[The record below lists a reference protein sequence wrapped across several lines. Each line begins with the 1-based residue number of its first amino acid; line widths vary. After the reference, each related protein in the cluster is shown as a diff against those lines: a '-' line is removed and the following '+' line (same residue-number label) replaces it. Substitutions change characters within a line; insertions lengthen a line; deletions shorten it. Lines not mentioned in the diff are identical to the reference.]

1 MINATV
7 TIDIPSDRICNWYQ
21 KCTSIVN
28 KIGSE
33 DGCSWTCAL
42 DVANIH
48 GPSAYAPRNMPD
60 SAWGSLGC
68 TWELPD
74 TCTGSIAGYTSY
86 SDKSECLEA
95 ICNEIDNNRPVI
107 VELKNSSAYHYVV
120 AYGYTGNGDD
130 ETKILVFDPGVNGS
144 STNHLLGSDCT
155 LEEAGINNYNKSMSK
170 RVRFTSG
177 R

>member
-42 DVANIH
+42 DVANIY
-48 GPSAYAPRNMPD
+48 GPSACVPRNMPD

-86 SDKSECLEA
+86 SDKSESVFFQ
-95 ICNEIDNNRPVI
+95 PVI
-107 VELKNSSAYHYVV
+107 NIPAVLFVPYVFV
-120 AYGYTGNGDD
+120 
-130 ETKILVFDPGVNGS
+130 KQ
-144 STNHLLGSDCT
+144 
-155 LEEAGINNYNKSMSK
+155 
-170 RVRFTSG
+170 VR
-177 R
+177 RHIE